1 MKLLRSFLVA
11 VALVASISSVQA
23 HDSFRIGINIGGFA
37 PYAYPAVGYHL
48 APPVVYHS
56 PRISHA
62 APIIVHPGVHY
73 GGSRHYHPAPRPHAF
88 HGHHGGHRHFNRGHG
103 FNYGHGHRGHG
114 HR

>member
-1 MKLLRSFLVA
+1 MKLLRSFLMA
-11 VALVASISSVQA
+11 VALAASISSAQA

-37 PYAYPAVGYHL
+37 PYGDPAVGYHV
-48 APPVVYHS
+48 APPVVY
-56 PRISHA
+56 HA

-73 GGSRHYHPAPRPHAF
+73 GGARYYHPAPRPHAF
-88 HGHHGGHRHFNRGHG
+88 HGHHGGHRHFGRGHG